1 MTIEKQSVGG
11 LGLILKS
18 PSENS
23 PIFAAQSLGTLPKT
37 KKIWQPADAM
47 NQMQTNA
54 CVGFTGIGFVM
65 SEPMPKK
72 LDDPEKLA
80 VALYH
85 LAQDRDGIPGR
96 EPDYFGT
103 TLEGGCKALLEMGLA
118 EGEFI
123 WGNQLEQIIPHLLN
137 RGPVMVGT
145 EWTFNMA
152 VTRRGRTTAKGT
164 SFGGHAYLLYGAD
177 TVEREL
183 YFLNSHGRNYGVD
196 GKFFMS
202 FDEFDILLKRG
213 GYACSISK
221 F

>member
-1 MTIEKQSVGG
+1 MAIDKHQIGG

-18 PSENS
+18 PSENNH
-23 PIFAAQSLGTLPKT
+23 IFSATSLESLPRT
-37 KKIWQPADAM
+37 KKIWQPTDAM

-65 SEPMPKK
+65 SEPMPAK
-72 LDDPEKLA
+72 LDDPVKIA
-80 VALYH
+80 IAAYH
-85 LAQDRDGIPGR
+85 LAQNHDGIPGK

-103 TLEGGCKALLEMGLA
+103 TLEGGCKALFEMGLA

-123 WGNQLEQIIPHLLN
+123 WGNQLEQIIPHLIH

-152 VTRRGRTTAKGT
+152 VTRRGRATAKGR

-177 TVEREL
+177 TVQKEL
-183 YFLNSHGRNYGVD
+183 YFLNSHGQNYGVD

-221 F
+221 L